1 LNASSWKDRCH
12 ESLANSIAA
21 LAGTQAMTHFSF
33 DIVGFDLD
41 GTLLDTS
48 GDLAAAVNHA
58 LALVDRPALS
68 VEQVKPMIG
77 GGARHMLKQG
87 LTATGGYDEAMLDR
101 LHAAL
106 LAHYEANICILT
118 KPYPGVIAALDT
130 LAARGVTL
138 GIVTNKI
145 ERFARIVLEQLGL
158 TERFACIIGGDTLAE
173 SKPSPMPIQ
182 EMVRLCAKHIDT
194 ANFREARAAF
204 VGDSIFD
211 IQAAQAAGLPAI
223 ACSFGFLM
231 QPVDELGADA
241 VIDGFDAL
249 IPTLEG
255 LSR

>member
-1 LNASSWKDRCH
+1 
-12 ESLANSIAA
+12 
-21 LAGTQAMTHFSF
+21 MTHFLF

-48 GDLAAAVNHA
+48 GDLAAAINHA
-58 LALVDRPALS
+58 LGSIGRPELS
-68 VEQVKPMIG
+68 IEQVKPMIG

-87 LTATGGYDEAMLDR
+87 LTATGGYDEPMLDA
-101 LHAAL
+101 LHAKL
-106 LAHYEANICILT
+106 LAYYEANICVLT
-118 KPYPGVIAALDT
+118 KPYPGVLDALDE

-145 ERFARIVLEQLGL
+145 ERFARIVLGDLGL
-158 TERFACIIGGDTLAE
+158 TDRFACILGGDTLAE
-173 SKPSPMPIQ
+173 SKPSPMPIH
-182 EMVRLCAKHIDT
+182 EMVKMCGGG
-194 ANFREARAAF
+194 RAAF

-231 QPVDELGADA
+231 QPVAELGADA

-249 IPTLEG
+249 VPTLER
-255 LSR
+255 LSA

>member
-1 LNASSWKDRCH
+1 
-12 ESLANSIAA
+12 
-21 LAGTQAMTHFSF
+21 MTHFSF

-58 LALVDRPALS
+58 LALVDRPPLR

-101 LHAAL
+101 LHEQL
-106 LAHYEANICILT
+106 LAYYEANICVLT
-118 KPYPGVIAALDT
+118 KPYPGTLDALDA
-130 LAARGVTL
+130 LAAHGVTL

-145 ERFARIVLEQLGL
+145 ERFARTVLGELGL
-158 TERFACIIGGDTLAE
+158 TDRFACILGGDTMAE
-173 SKPSPMPIQ
+173 SKPSPMPIH
-182 EMVRLCAKHIDT
+182 EMVRQCGGGS
-194 ANFREARAAF
+194 AAF

-211 IQAAQAAGLPAI
+211 IQAAQAAGLPAV

-231 QPVDELGADA
+231 QPVAELGADA
-241 VIDGFDAL
+241 VIDGFGEL
-249 IPTLEG
+249 IPALEG
-255 LSR
+255 LGR